1 MLRQSCV
8 VRETCTFKF
17 HPWATDTSYSVHPTG
32 QQQWPEFS
40 VFFMPHSLHKLP
52 WNHHRHSRNHCCYHL
67 HFSDETINYIVA
79 NWPAQ
84 GHILSSRSWLW
95 TQAVWLQNVCFMFF
109 VFFVFFL
116 TVQPTSVPAAY
127 RQRGGNGS
135 GPQFALARDTVSR
148 MYPNSPLYT
157 MLSETSKLLPDL
169 GSFLETDLVWDPPP
183 ICA

>member
-1 MLRQSCV
+1 MLGAEPRVLIVRRQMLRQSCV

-32 QQQWPEFS
+32 RQQWPEFS

-95 TQAVWLQNVCFMFF
+95 TQAVWLQNVF
-109 VFFVFFL
+109 FFL
-116 TVQPTSVPAAY
+116 NCATHFSASSLQTEGRQWFRATVCSS
-127 RQRGGNGS
+127 S
-135 GPQFALARDTVSR
+135 GHCVQNVS
-148 MYPNSPLYT
+148 
-157 MLSETSKLLPDL
+157 
-169 GSFLETDLVWDPPP
+169 
-183 ICA
+183 